1 MEVRYL
7 QVNEIVDSISKTHD
21 FNMNELY
28 AVNTS
33 DILDGEF
40 LSPKLL
46 PIDELKGQFKKTIK
60 KDDILFSEIRPA
72 NKRFARVLFSDTSK
86 YVVST
91 KLMVLR
97 KFNDDVDLDY
107 FYYWLTNSD
116 TLSILQS
123 RAENRIGSFPQITF
137 ELLSEYK
144 VPVPEIS
151 IQKKAA
157 KILKNIDQK
166 IRTNNKIIAELE
178 SIAKTLYDYWF
189 LQFEFPNKEEK
200 PYKSYGGKMVYNEE
214 LKLEIPEG
222 WKTVNIGKILCEA
235 EKSKVQVSEAKEK
248 GDYPFFTSGESVLAY
263 DEFFVDKFNIFLN
276 TGGNPDIK
284 AYMGKCAYSTD
295 TWCINADKY
304 SYTLYYYFLKLMP
317 QFEQLFFA
325 GSGLKHL
332 QKDALKSK
340 YILLPE
346 ENVLN
351 QFNNICYIQWR
362 KISKCIKENK
372 ELASL
377 RDFLLPMLMNG
388 QATF

>member
-189 LQFEFPNKEEK
+189 LQFEFPNEEGK
-200 PYKSYGGKMVYNEE
+200 PYKSSGGKMVYNEE

>member
-189 LQFEFPNKEEK
+189 LQFEFPNEEEK
-200 PYKSYGGKMVYNEE
+200 PYKSSGGKMVYNEE